1 MNRFLAATTILGAVV
16 WGACTPNSSPDVADM
31 TPGPGQHIK
40 AKAADGTL
48 LEIRL
53 VAPLDTEL

>member
-1 MNRFLAATTILGAVV
+1 
-16 WGACTPNSSPDVADM
+16 M